1 MEYHILNGMCLY
13 DKFPPQIKGEKV
25 VMNEAL
31 LNGPLG
37 ANLFLEEF
45 WKIRADFWKVSFNDY
60 KKKTVLPL
68 DNLTKAKK
76 EDTILFWFG
85 TDLFCQINIWFLLD
99 FISQKKI
106 SSKIGIIYPPVYPSE
121 ETFGHYPVTFLANA
135 QYEPVYLKEE
145 EIKMAITLWNLCKN
159 EDIEGLSNLNVFNT
173 KGFPMIRES
182 IDRWVALFPK
192 EGKGIAQQ
200 KVEAL
205 IQGGIGNFQELF
217 KAFSIFF
224 PDLGMGDN
232 QVFEYYQSY
241 LNKKTSEK

>member
-1 MEYHILNGMCLY
+1 
-13 DKFPPQIKGEKV
+13 
-25 VMNEAL
+25 
-31 LNGPLG
+31 
-37 ANLFLEEF
+37 
-45 WKIRADFWKVSFNDY
+45 
-60 KKKTVLPL
+60 
-68 DNLTKAKK
+68 
-76 EDTILFWFG
+76 
-85 TDLFCQINIWFLLD
+85 
-99 FISQKKI
+99 
-106 SSKIGIIYPPVYPSE
+106 
-121 ETFGHYPVTFLANA
+121 
-135 QYEPVYLKEE
+135 
-145 EIKMAITLWNLCKN
+145 MAITLWNLCKN

-241 LNKKTSEK
+241 LNNKTSEK